1 MGCFGENLRR
11 ERELRGATLPE
22 IANATKI
29 PLHYL
34 QALEDDQFHRLP
46 GGIFNRGFVR
56 AVARYLKLDE
66 NHWVREFVRAAHE
79 PPEIQARYAPPR
91 ALPSGSSRRAR
102 WSFALL
108 VVIFG
113 VGAYVI
119 HDLRLQQAAEAS
131 IPAVRPAAPLTAA
144 VTPPPSEAEVPPPTK
159 PASQP
164 PLAASPAP
172 LTLASS
178 PPTANPVPTTG
189 DLRLQIDVV
198 EDAWIQVIVDGQPN
212 FEGLMKTGSTRNF
225 HGTGQI
231 ELVTGNASAV
241 VLTLNSETL
250 APLGNPGERK
260 KVVLTAKDLRPPLR

>member
-1 MGCFGENLRR
+1 MGSFGENLRR

-29 PLHYL
+29 AIRYL
-34 QALEDDQFHRLP
+34 QALEDDQFDRLP

-56 AVARYLKLDE
+56 GVARYLKLDE
-66 NHWVREFVRAAHE
+66 NHWVSEFVRAAHE

-91 ALPSGSSRRAR
+91 PPQPAASHRAR

-108 VVIFG
+108 VVLFG

-131 IPAVRPAAPLTAA
+131 IPAVRPVAPAAASATLPQPEPEA
-144 VTPPPSEAEVPPPTK
+144 PPPAK

-164 PLAASPAP
+164 RPTSPAP
-172 LTLASS
+172 LALAPS
-178 PPTANPVPTTG
+178 PESVNPVTAAG
-189 DLRLQIDVV
+189 DLRLQIDVI
-198 EDAWIQVIVDGQPN
+198 EDAWIQVIVDGVPDY
-212 FEGLMKTGSTRNF
+212 EGLMKAGATRNF
-225 HGTGQI
+225 RGTRQI

>member
-1 MGCFGENLRR
+1 MGSFGENLRR

-29 PLHYL
+29 ALRYL
-34 QALEDDQFHRLP
+34 QALEDDQFDRLP

-56 AVARYLKLDE
+56 GVARYLKLDE
-66 NHWVREFVRAAHE
+66 NHWVSEFVRAAHE

-91 ALPSGSSRRAR
+91 PPQPAGSHRAR

-108 VVIFG
+108 VVLFG
-113 VGAYVI
+113 VGAYVV

-131 IPAVRPAAPLTAA
+131 IPAVRPAAPAA
-144 VTPPPSEAEVPPPTK
+144 ASATLPQPEPEPPPPAK

-164 PLAASPAP
+164 RPTLPAP
-172 LTLASS
+172 VALASS
-178 PPTANPVPTTG
+178 PEALSPATAAG
-189 DLRLQIDVV
+189 DLRLQIDVI
-198 EDAWIQVIVDGQPN
+198 EDAWIQVIVDGVPDY
-212 FEGLMKTGSTRNF
+212 EGLMKAGATRNF
-225 HGTGQI
+225 RGARQI

>member
-1 MGCFGENLRR
+1 MGSFGENLRR

-29 PLHYL
+29 AIRYL
-34 QALEDDQFHRLP
+34 QALEEDQFDLLP

-66 NHWVREFVRAAHE
+66 NHWVSEFVRAAHE
-79 PPEIQARYAPPR
+79 PPEIQARFAPPR
-91 ALPSGSSRRAR
+91 PPQPAASHRAR

-108 VVIFG
+108 LVLFG
-113 VGAYVI
+113 VGAYLI

-131 IPAVRPAAPLTAA
+131 IPAVRTAAPAAASATVPEPEPET
-144 VTPPPSEAEVPPPTK
+144 PPPTK
-159 PASQP
+159 PASAP
-164 PLAASPAP
+164 RPTSPAP
-172 LTLASS
+172 LTLASNPKTVS
-178 PPTANPVPTTG
+178 PVAAGG
-189 DLRLQIDVV
+189 DLRLQIDVI
-198 EDAWIQVIVDGQPN
+198 EDAWIEVIVDGVPDY
-212 FEGLMKTGSTRNF
+212 EGLMQAGATRNF
-225 HGTGQI
+225 HGTRQI
-231 ELVTGNASAV
+231 ELITGNASAV

>member
-1 MGCFGENLRR
+1 MGSFGENLRR

-29 PLHYL
+29 AVRYL
-34 QALEDDQFHRLP
+34 QALEDDQFDRLP

-66 NHWVREFVRAAHE
+66 NHWVSEFVRAAHE
-79 PPEIQARYAPPR
+79 PPEIQARFAPPR
-91 ALPSGSSRRAR
+91 PPQPAASHRAH

-108 VVIFG
+108 LVLFG
-113 VGAYVI
+113 VGAYLI

-131 IPAVRPAAPLTAA
+131 IPAARTAAPAAASATLPQPEPEA
-144 VTPPPSEAEVPPPTK
+144 PPPAK
-159 PASQP
+159 PVSQP
-164 PLAASPAP
+164 RPTSPAP
-172 LTLASS
+172 LALASS
-178 PPTANPVPTTG
+178 PETVSPVTAAG
-189 DLRLQIDVV
+189 ELRLQIDVV
-198 EDAWIQVIVDGQPN
+198 EDAWIQVIVDGVPDY
-212 FEGLMKTGSTRNF
+212 EGLMEAGATRNF
-225 HGTGQI
+225 HGTRQI
-231 ELVTGNASAV
+231 ELITGNASAV